1 MQLRDHAAS
10 SKPAVILYHSG
21 VKVSF
26 ADLEASANRLA
37 QFLRH
42 TGLVAG
48 DSIAVLMENNEHIH
62 AAMWAAKRSGL
73 YYTLVN
79 THLSVSEIAYI
90 VDDSSAKA
98 IISSRGMRDVCGQLA
113 EQLPAG
119 LPFVALIADDELAG
133 WERYPACVAGEPST
147 PIDHE
152 CDGQLLQYSAGST
165 GRPKGI
171 RRPLEPPRAGLSSL
185 STPVFEALGVTEG
198 SVYLS
203 PAPTYHTAPAM
214 WTMAAQA
221 AGATT
226 ILMEKFDAEGALECI
241 QRYGVTHAQFVPT
254 MFVRMLRL
262 PEETQRRYD
271 VSTLQRVVHASA
283 PCPPEIKRQ
292 MIDWWGPIVD
302 EYYGSSE
309 GAGISF
315 IRAEEW
321 LAHPGSVGKPL
332 LGTPHI
338 LDDQGVELGPRHV
351 GEIYYE
357 GGYPF
362 EYLNDEAKTAAAR
375 SPQGWVTVG
384 DVGYLD
390 EEGYLYL
397 TDRRSHMIISG
408 GVNIYPQETENLLVS
423 HPLVVDAAVFG
434 VPDPV
439 MGQSVTAVVQLA
451 DPTLASTG
459 LAEELIAWLRS
470 RMAHYKCPRALH
482 FETQLPRTDAGK
494 LYKRELIARYAAI
507 YETRSGVSKVER
519 PEGCGGQQPTWRQP
533 SSGKPS

>member
-1 MQLRDHAAS
+1 MQLRDHAGS
-10 SKPAVILYHSG
+10 TKPAVILHYSG
-21 VKVSF
+21 AVVSF
-26 ADLEASANRLA
+26 ADLESSANRLA
-37 QFLRH
+37 HFLRSS
-42 TGLVAG
+42 GLVAG
-48 DSIAVLMENNEHIH
+48 DTVAVLMENNEHIH
-62 AAMWAAKRSGL
+62 ATMWAAKRSGL

-79 THLSVSEIAYI
+79 THLSHPEIAYI
-90 VDDSSAKA
+90 VADSGAKA
-98 IISSRGMRDVCGQLA
+98 IISSQAMSHVCRQLP
-113 EQLPAG
+113 EQLSGG
-119 LPFVALIADDELAG
+119 LPPLALIADGNLRG
-133 WERYPACVAGEPST
+133 WQRYPECVATEPSM
-147 PIDHE
+147 PIADE

-171 RRPLEPPRAGLSSL
+171 RRPLQSRGSGVSHL
-185 STPVFEALGVTEG
+185 STPVFEALGVG
-198 SVYLS
+198 VDSVYLS

-226 ILMEKFDAEGALECI
+226 VLMEKFDAEHALACI
-241 QRYGVTHAQFVPT
+241 ERYGVTHAQFVPT

-262 PEETQRRYD
+262 PNEIRMRYD
-271 VSTLQRVVHASA
+271 LSTLRRVVHAAA

-315 IRAEEW
+315 IRADEW
-321 LAHPGSVGKPL
+321 LAHPGSVGKPM

-338 LDDQGVELGPRHV
+338 LDDARMELGPGQV

-362 EYLNDEAKTAAAR
+362 EYLNDHAKTAAAR
-375 SPQGWVTVG
+375 SPEGWATVG

-397 TDRRSHMIISG
+397 TDRRDHMIISG

-439 MGQSVTAVVQLA
+439 MGQSVAAVVQLT
-451 DPTLASTG
+451 DPAQASAA
-459 LAEELIAWLRS
+459 LAEELIDWLRN
-470 RMAHYKCPRALH
+470 RMAHYKCPRTLH

-494 LYKRELIARYAAI
+494 LNKRKVSEKYA
-507 YETRSGVSKVER
+507 GVS
-519 PEGCGGQQPTWRQP
+519 EGQTN
-533 SSGKPS
+533 